1 MARDKATITLDR
13 SKVQRAM
20 ALSGGTSMSEV
31 IDIALDHLI
40 RSEQLRHDVGAYT
53 RQPLTDDEL
62 AVADLPVTL
71 DLADE
76 DVDYEA
82 LYGAEE

>member
-13 SKVQRAM
+13 SKVQRAKE
-20 ALSGGTSMSEV
+20 LTGGRSTSEV

-40 RSEQLRHDVGAYT
+40 HSEQLRQDVNAYA
-53 RQPLTDDEL
+53 RMPLTDEEL
-62 AVADLPVTL
+62 AIADLPVRL

-82 LYGAEE
+82 LYGTTT